1 MKTQTKMDLTQTT
14 TTSDNSRSRQDKNSS
29 WRERA
34 HLLLDAS
41 LDDALERKSFH
52 GQVVIDILIK
62 ENFVIGFNSELKQT
76 IRH

>member
-1 MKTQTKMDLTQTT
+1 MKTQMTLTPTA
-14 TTSDNSRSRQDKNSS
+14 TTSDNSRSRQEKNKL

-41 LDDALERKSFH
+41 LDDALDRQAFH
-52 GQVVIDILIK
+52 AQVVLGIVIK
-62 ENFVIGFNSELKQT
+62 DNFVIGFNSELKQT